1 MIKAAITG
9 LSHYLPDYILTNDEI
24 ATMVETNDE
33 WITTRTG
40 IKERHILKGEN
51 MGSSKLAIP
60 AVRDVLEKTGTKPEE
75 VECLICAT
83 SSPDY
88 AAWPSTACVIA
99 DALDIRN
106 AMCYDILSAC
116 TGFLYCLQQA
126 QAFIKSGIY
135 KKVIICSAEK
145 CSSFMNPKDRTTLPL
160 FGDGGAAALIEP
172 SEEYGVEITKIHAD
186 GAGND
191 HLIHVCGGSVCPP
204 SAEALEKDYQYIFQD
219 GKYVFKNAVTF
230 MTSAVSE
237 VMEEGHLTLDDIDWI
252 CTHQANKRII
262 ESVREHCNAPEEKVI
277 CNIDHV
283 GNTSSASI
291 PIALH
296 EACQQGKIKKGDRIL
311 LAAFGSGFTWGSIY
325 LTWGDCKY

>member
-1 MIKAAITG
+1 MITAAITG
-9 LSHYLPDYILTNDEI
+9 ISHYLPPYELTNDEI
-24 ATMVETNDE
+24 ATMVETSDE

-40 IKERHILKGEN
+40 IKKRHVLREEGT
-51 MGSSKLAIP
+51 GSSQLAIP
-60 AVRDVLEKTGTKPEE
+60 AIKDVLEKTGTAPEE

-83 SSPDY
+83 SAPDY
-88 AAWPSTACVIA
+88 TYPSTACVIA
-99 DALDIRN
+99 DALNIRH

-135 KKVIICSAEK
+135 KKIIICSAENLT
-145 CSSFMNPKDRTTLPL
+145 SFVNYQDRTTCAL

-172 SEEYGVEITKIHAD
+172 SEEGYGVLIAKIHAD
-186 GAGND
+186 GAGHD
-191 HLIHVCGGSVCPP
+191 RLIRHCGGSANIPTHENVDKG
-204 SAEALEKDYQYIFQD
+204 LQYIFQD

-237 VMEEGHLTLDDIDWI
+237 VMEEGHLTMDDIDWV

-262 ESVREHCNAPEEKVI
+262 DSVRDHCGAPDEKII

-296 EACQQGKIKKGDRIL
+296 EAALEGKIKKGDRIL
-311 LAAFGSGFTWGSIY
+311 LAAFGSGFTWGSMYIK
-325 LTWGDCKY
+325 WGDCKI

>member
-1 MIKAAITG
+1 MNAAITG
-9 LSHYLPDYILTNDEI
+9 LSPYLPENIVTNDDL
-24 ATMVETNDE
+24 AKLVDTSDE

-40 IKERHILKGEN
+40 IKVRHIMKDEHA
-51 MGSSKLAIP
+51 GSSQLAIP

-88 AAWPSTACVIA
+88 TWPSTACIIA
-99 DALDIRN
+99 DALNIRG

-135 KKVIICSAEK
+135 KKIIICSAEK
-145 CSSFMNPKDRTTLPL
+145 CSSFMNPADRTTLPL
-160 FGDGGAAALIEP
+160 FGDGGSAALIEP
-172 SEEYGVEITKIHAD
+172 SEEYGVMISKMHAD
-186 GAGND
+186 GAGHE
-191 HLIHVCGGSVCPP
+191 HLIRRCGGSVNIP
-204 SAEALEKDYQYIFQD
+204 SHEAVDQGLHFILQD
-219 GKYVFKNAVTF
+219 GKYVFKNAVNF

-237 VMEEGHLTLDDIDWI
+237 VMEEGKLTLDDIDWI

-262 ESVREHCNAPEEKVI
+262 DAVKEHCNAPQEKVI
-277 CNIDHV
+277 INIEHV

-296 EACQQGKIKKGDRIL
+296 EACQEGKIKKGDRIL
-311 LAAFGSGFTWGSIY
+311 LAAFGSGFTWGALY
-325 LTWGDCKY
+325 LTWGDCKI

>member
-1 MIKAAITG
+1 MITAAITG
-9 LSHYLPDYILTNDEI
+9 LSHYLPDYVLTNDEI

-40 IKERHILKGEN
+40 IKTRHILRN
-51 MGSSKLAIP
+51 QPTGSSQLAIP
-60 AVRDVLEKTGTKPEE
+60 AVKDVLEKTGTAPED

-83 SSPDY
+83 SMPDY
-88 AAWPSTACVIA
+88 IFPSTACVIA
-99 DALDIRN
+99 DALNIRH

-135 KKVIICSAEK
+135 KKIIICSAENLT
-145 CSSFMNPKDRTTLPL
+145 SFVNYKDRTTCAL
-160 FGDGGAAALIEP
+160 FGDGGAAALVEP
-172 SEEYGVEITKIHAD
+172 SEEGYGVQIAKIHAD
-186 GAGND
+186 GAGHD
-191 HLIHVCGGSVCPP
+191 RLIRRCGGSANIPTH
-204 SAEALEKDYQYIFQD
+204 ENIDNNMHYIYQD
-219 GKYVFKNAVTF
+219 GKFVFKNAVTF
-230 MTSAVSE
+230 MTTAISE
-237 VMEEGHLTLDDIDWI
+237 VMEEGHLTMDDIDWI

-262 ESVREHCNAPEEKVI
+262 DSVRDHCGAPDEKII

-296 EACQQGKIKKGDRIL
+296 EAALKGQLKKGDRL
-311 LAAFGSGFTWGSIY
+311 MLAAFGSGFTWGAIY
-325 LTWGDCKY
+325 FKWGECKI

>member
-9 LSHYLPDYILTNDEI
+9 LSHYLPKYELTNDEI
-24 ATMVETNDE
+24 ATMVETSDE

-40 IKERHILKGEN
+40 IKSRHVLRDEP
-51 MGSSKLAIP
+51 MGSSQLAIP
-60 AVRDVLEKTGTKPEE
+60 AVKDVLEKTGVKPEE

-83 SSPDY
+83 SNPDY
-88 AAWPSTACVIA
+88 TYPSTACIIA
-99 DALDIRN
+99 DACDIRH

-135 KKVIICSAEK
+135 KKIIVCSAENLT
-145 CSSFMNPKDRTTLPL
+145 SFVNYQDRTTCAL
-160 FGDGGAAALIEP
+160 FGDGGAAALVEP
-172 SEEYGVEITKIHAD
+172 SEEFGVEIAKIHAD
-186 GAGND
+186 GAGHD
-191 HLIHVCGGSVCPP
+191 RLIRHCGGSRCIPTH
-204 SAEALEKDYQYIFQD
+204 EAVEEGKQYIFQD
-219 GKYVFKNAVTF
+219 GKFVFKNAVTF

-237 VMEEGHLTLDDIDWI
+237 VMEEGNLTLDDIDWI

-262 ESVREHCNAPEEKVI
+262 DAVREHCNAPEEKVI

-296 EACQQGKIKKGDRIL
+296 EAALKGQLKKGDRLL
-311 LAAFGSGFTWGSIY
+311 LAAFGSGFTWGAMY
-325 LTWGDCKY
+325 LTWGECKI

>member
-9 LSHYLPDYILTNDEI
+9 LSHYLPDYVLTNDEI

-40 IKERHILKGEN
+40 IKTRRVLKDEHA
-51 MGSSKLAIP
+51 GSSQLAIP
-60 AVRDVLEKTGTKPEE
+60 AVKDVLEKTGTKPEE

-88 AAWPSTACVIA
+88 TWPSTACVIA
-99 DALDIRN
+99 DALDIRK

-135 KKVIICSAEK
+135 KKIIICSAEK
-145 CSSFMNPKDRTTLPL
+145 CTSFVNYKDRTTCAL

-172 SEEYGVEITKIHAD
+172 SEEFGVEITKIHAD
-186 GAGND
+186 GAGHE
-191 HLIHVCGGSVCPP
+191 HLIRRGGCSANVP
-204 SAEALEKDYQYIFQD
+204 SHEAVDAGLHYILQD
-219 GKYVFKNAVTF
+219 GKYVFKQAVTF

-237 VMEEGHLTLDDIDWI
+237 VMEEGKLTLDDVDWI

-262 ESVREHCNAPEEKVI
+262 DAVREHCNAPEEKVI
-277 CNIDHV
+277 CNIENV

-296 EACQQGKIKKGDRIL
+296 QAAQEGKLKKGDRLL

-325 LTWGDCKY
+325 LTWGDCKI